1 MGAWASIRQAL
12 ARLLSRPSARL
23 EPPATEDPGAHFHYG
38 VALQAEARYDE
49 AHAAFREALRLRLRV
64 EAAPEAPDLA
74 GPRVP
79 VPRTTLACVDCRNH
93 ELAAVA
99 LRRSMAQ
106 CRFERVQ
113 LFTNRKLE
121 LPGIE
126 VVQIPDIGSIADY
139 SRFMVKELGARI
151 DTDFALVVQYDGFV
165 VNGRRWRPEFLDYD
179 YLGAPWPDGAVGN
192 GGFSLRSRKLLRALQ
207 DPRIAELVP
216 EDTAICRTYRRILEH
231 EHGIRFAPTEVAAR
245 FSFETQ
251 PPPEPTLGF
260 HGIAH
265 MVRIID
271 MSVEELER
279 YRPEPM
285 LTYTKG

>member
-1 MGAWASIRQAL
+1 MTFAHDAQEAVSQWREA
-12 ARLLSRPSARL
+12 ARR
-23 EPPATEDPGAHFHYG
+23 EPEDAGVHFHLG
-38 VALQAEARYDE
+38 LALQQAARYDE
-49 AHAAFREALRLRLRV
+49 AHAAFREALRLRLRG
-64 EAAPEAPDLA
+64 EAAPEAPELA

-93 ELAAVA
+93 ELAVVA

-113 LFTNRKLE
+113 FFTDRRLE

-126 VVQIPDIGSIADY
+126 VAEIPEIASIADY

-165 VNGRRWRPEFLDYD
+165 VNGRRWRAEFLGYD
-179 YLGAPWPDGAVGN
+179 YLGAPWPDGGVGN

-207 DPRIAELVP
+207 DPRVSELVP
-216 EDTAICRTYRRILEH
+216 EDVAICKTYRGLLEN
-231 EHGIRFAPTEVAAR
+231 EYGVRFAPRELASR

-271 MSVEELER
+271 MSPEELER

-285 LTYTKG
+285 LTYDKA